1 MKGHLKHLL
10 MCSPMIV
17 VGIVLLAGG
26 ANVLVAFLPVLG
38 CVLMMGM
45 MMRMMGHG
53 GGHRHGG
60 GHQHGGS

>member
-10 MCSPMIV
+10 MCSPMIL

-38 CVLMMGM
+38 CVLMMWM
-45 MMRMMGHG
+45 MMRMMADMGHHHG
-53 GGHRHGG
+53 GRD
-60 GHQHGGS
+60 QGGS